1 MQHKFQVGDTI
12 EAIDLGKGF
21 ERATVLGT
29 FIETK
34 GKRKGKKM
42 YKLKII
48 CGTATIPVSA
58 EACYKLSN
66 SK

>member
-1 MQHKFQVGDTI
+1 MYKFKQGDQI
-12 EAIDLGKGF
+12 EPIDRGRGF

-58 EACYKLSN
+58 EVCYKLSN